1 LSMFDVD
8 GALRYLI
15 QAEGSDLH
23 LKVPAVPTARIHGH
37 LGALEGEEALK
48 PPDTERVLRY
58 MLTDPNKLDEFD
70 REGEVDFAYSIEGLA
85 RFRVNAFRQRGSI
98 SLVCRAIPYS
108 IRTIEQLNL
117 PDVIRGLAEE
127 ERGIVLLTGTT
138 GSGKSTTLAAMIDHM
153 NQTMAKHV
161 VTIEDPIEYLHR
173 DRQSVINQREV
184 GLDTTSFKR
193 ALRRVLRQDP
203 DVILIG
209 EMRDEE
215 TVQTAL
221 SAAETG
227 HLVLSTVHTVDATE
241 SINRML
247 DFFPPHQH
255 QQARA
260 MIAGTLKGVVSQRLI
275 PSADGSGRVAVCEIL
290 VMTGRVRDMIMDPTQ
305 TGRLH
310 EVIQEGEYYG
320 MQTFDQA
327 LLGHLQAGRVTM
339 DEAVKASTHPH
350 DFKLLVAAEG
360 RRSTSMADLV
370 PSQGAG
376 EDEPAPAP
384 NNPNGHGNGHEP
396 EPAPVTPLA
405 PVAPEDE
412 PQDPPEKDPP
422 PPPPAPPAASSE
434 RPAQTGSGSVPPP
447 GVG

>member
-1 LSMFDVD
+1 
-8 GALRYLI
+8 
-15 QAEGSDLH
+15 
-23 LKVPAVPTARIHGH
+23 
-37 LGALEGEEALK
+37 
-48 PPDTERVLRY
+48 
-58 MLTDPNKLDEFD
+58 
-70 REGEVDFAYSIEGLA
+70 
-85 RFRVNAFRQRGSI
+85 
-98 SLVCRAIPYS
+98 
-108 IRTIEQLNL
+108 
-117 PDVIRGLAEE
+117 
-127 ERGIVLLTGTT
+127 
-138 GSGKSTTLAAMIDHM
+138 
-153 NQTMAKHV
+153 MAKHV

-422 PPPPAPPAASSE
+422 PPPPPPAPPAASSE